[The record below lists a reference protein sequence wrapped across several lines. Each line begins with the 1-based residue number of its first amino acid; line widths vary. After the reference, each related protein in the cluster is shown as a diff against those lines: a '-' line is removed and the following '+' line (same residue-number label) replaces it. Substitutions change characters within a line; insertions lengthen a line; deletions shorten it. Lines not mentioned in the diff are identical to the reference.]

1 MKMGMFLLVNVLL
14 VTFATAQYKPAE
26 DGSSIEFKVK
36 HFGINTSGSFSG
48 LNGTINFDR
57 NSPATS
63 QFDVTVDANSIRTG
77 IDLRDSHLRGDSY
90 FDIEKYPRLHFV
102 STKITETGKSE
113 ALFITGQLTIKNHTK
128 DISFPFTA
136 TPSDTGYLFKGS
148 FAISREDFEV
158 GGSGVISD
166 NVEVLLIIAATK

>member
-1 MKMGMFLLVNVLL
+1 MRFGMVLLVSVLLVN
-14 VTFATAQYKPAE
+14 FATAQYKPAE

-48 LNGTINFDR
+48 LQGTISFDR

-63 QFDVTVDANSIRTG
+63 QFDVTVDANSIQTG
-77 IDLRDSHLRGDSY
+77 MDLRDSHLRGDSY
-90 FDIEKYPRLHFV
+90 FDIEKYPRMHFV
-102 STKITETGKSE
+102 STKITATGKSE

-148 FAISREDFEV
+148 FAISRKDFEV